1 MNKLDI
7 LKVCPKTKEII
18 ENKKSQPTDKE
29 RIEALETAIAELMII
44 QTGCPE

>member
-18 ENKKSQPTDKE
+18 EKKKSQPTNTE
-29 RIEALETAIAELMII
+29 RIEALENAVADLTI
-44 QTGCPE
+44 QTMGVE